1 MDIKEAEILADSLM
15 SQHLADRWK
24 FKWDK
29 ATSRFGSCC
38 NSSKTLTLSRK
49 LTELNNIQDVMDTI
63 LHEIA
68 HALDYEE
75 RGTSNHD
82 KNWVKI
88 AKSIG
93 CDGIR
98 CYGRHVITPPK
109 PPNKWIASC
118 SNCDYTTLKAR
129 YSVNACGKCCKK
141 YNNGKYTKKFHLKYE
156 LIQNKLGITK

>member
-49 LTELNNIQDVMDTI
+49 LTELNDIVDVKD
-63 LHEIA
+63 
-68 HALDYEE
+68 
-75 RGTSNHD
+75 
-82 KNWVKI
+82 
-88 AKSIG
+88 
-93 CDGIR
+93 
-98 CYGRHVITPPK
+98 
-109 PPNKWIASC
+109 KWIASC